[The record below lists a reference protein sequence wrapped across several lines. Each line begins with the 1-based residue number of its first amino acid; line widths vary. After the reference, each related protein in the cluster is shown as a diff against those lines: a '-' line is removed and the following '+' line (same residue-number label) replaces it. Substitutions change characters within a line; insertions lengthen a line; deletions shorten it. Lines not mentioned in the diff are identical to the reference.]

1 MPINPTLYRL
11 TLLLVALAATLVQ
24 VSLYERQ
31 PQPVSGW
38 LLLACS
44 AAIVYLAHRKA
55 AAGTKDLLRAVV
67 LPLVLIALPIVWDVA
82 TRLLLGIGDPYE
94 VQLAY
99 VLRNLMLVVVAQA
112 HEERARNYAVFA
124 SFFLVLFCSL
134 WTLRPLTV
142 ALLIAYGLVGLWWLM
157 ERCWKPLIR
166 SSVAGSETRL
176 PLRPASLALALVGAT
191 LLAASPLANTKGV
204 TTALRGLFPS
214 SGGTSFSDPLAHG
227 GVGDGEQMVAAKD
240 HASSFGPMECEL
252 YLESEMPSLYDA
264 FNESSESVPEKKKR
278 LRRAI
283 PLAPGQS
290 QFNHQKRGLTQQASR
305 EFSAVRQTSP
315 RQSAV
320 KDIPS
325 AALLLWSGRTPMNLA
340 LEAYDQWD
348 GRSFRSSS
356 AAEPLAM
363 KLQEADDEG
372 NRWLELQEPPQADAD
387 RYTIESQVRVVNLRT
402 DRVPTPTAATA
413 VTMDGLHAA
422 AMFRTTED
430 GSLAMDVSHVPQLT
444 IFRFR
449 SVLRDRNITPVPL
462 RTDDRVPPSSLRSI
476 ATAWTADIP
485 EGWRQVEAIVE
496 RLRRDYVYDPTA
508 MAPDSNGDAVEHFL
522 EVSRR
527 GPDYLFAASAAVL
540 VRSLGYEARVRSGF
554 YVNPKNYDRISRLTP
569 ITAADAHFWVEV
581 LTVDGEWIAV
591 EPTSGFEM
599 LYAPESVLSW
609 LVRKASEGYRNLAEN
624 PLPVAAT
631 VSALAIVLVL
641 RRRILDAGLVMLWFV
656 RARRGD
662 LRRRAQVTLWTLEWR
677 AWTNGRHRPAHATLG
692 RWDALSGHG
701 DFLTVASWA
710 IYGEGTPAPL
720 PDDDAYAA
728 CRRAALITLRG
739 NHS

>member
-1 MPINPTLYRL
+1 
-11 TLLLVALAATLVQ
+11 
-24 VSLYERQ
+24 
-31 PQPVSGW
+31 
-38 LLLACS
+38 
-44 AAIVYLAHRKA
+44 
-55 AAGTKDLLRAVV
+55 
-67 LPLVLIALPIVWDVA
+67 
-82 TRLLLGIGDPYE
+82 
-94 VQLAY
+94 
-99 VLRNLMLVVVAQA
+99 
-112 HEERARNYAVFA
+112 
-124 SFFLVLFCSL
+124 
-134 WTLRPLTV
+134 
-142 ALLIAYGLVGLWWLM
+142 
-157 ERCWKPLIR
+157 
-166 SSVAGSETRL
+166 
-176 PLRPASLALALVGAT
+176 
-191 LLAASPLANTKGV
+191 
-204 TTALRGLFPS
+204 
-214 SGGTSFSDPLAHG
+214 
-227 GVGDGEQMVAAKD
+227 
-240 HASSFGPMECEL
+240 
-252 YLESEMPSLYDA
+252 
-264 FNESSESVPEKKKR
+264 
-278 LRRAI
+278 
-283 PLAPGQS
+283 
-290 QFNHQKRGLTQQASR
+290 
-305 EFSAVRQTSP
+305 
-315 RQSAV
+315 
-320 KDIPS
+320 
-325 AALLLWSGRTPMNLA
+325 
-340 LEAYDQWD
+340 
-348 GRSFRSSS
+348 
-356 AAEPLAM
+356 
-363 KLQEADDEG
+363 
-372 NRWLELQEPPQADAD
+372 
-387 RYTIESQVRVVNLRT
+387 
-402 DRVPTPTAATA
+402 
-413 VTMDGLHAA
+413 
-422 AMFRTTED
+422 
-430 GSLAMDVSHVPQLT
+430 
-444 IFRFR
+444 
-449 SVLRDRNITPVPL
+449 
-462 RTDDRVPPSSLRSI
+462 
-476 ATAWTADIP
+476 
-485 EGWRQVEAIVE
+485 
-496 RLRRDYVYDPTA
+496 